1 MGLTVQ
7 SINFFPQIYLKH
19 QRKRSAVQNHS
30 DIHPVHRVQSET
42 SDFICMLLSI
52 IAIEVI

>member
-30 DIHPVHRVQSET
+30 DIHIVHRVQSET

-52 IAIEVI
+52 IAIEFI